1 MIDATLANFET
12 EVVETSKTL
21 PVLVDLWAPWCGPC
35 RSLGPV
41 LEKLETAY
49 AGRFKLVK
57 VNTEEEQ
64 DLAAAFGVRSIPMVV
79 LMKNGQPV
87 DGFVGALPEAQ
98 IRQFLDKHVPSAAEQ
113 ESAEDDADALDAL
126 AAGDPDSA
134 LEKLQ
139 QALATNP
146 ANDVARADYVKL
158 LLEQDRIDD
167 ARRAFEPLAGKV
179 ATDARA
185 NALKHWLDAIEA
197 AAQAPDE
204 AALQARIATDKR
216 DFAARFQLAQR
227 HMAAQ
232 RWTAAMDELLEI
244 LMRDRTWNEETARK
258 AYIAILELIASPAAK
273 PVEGQAPA
281 TDPTVESYRR
291 RLSMVVLS

>member
-1 MIDATLANFET
+1 MIDATIANFET
-12 EVVETSKTL
+12 EVVETSRTI

-79 LMKNGQPV
+79 LMKDGQPV

-98 IRQFLDKHVPSAAEQ
+98 IRQFLDKHVPAAAEP
-113 ESAEDDADALDAL
+113 EPAEDEAQALDTL
-126 AAGDPDSA
+126 ASHDPNAA

-146 ANDVARADYVKL
+146 ANDTARADYVNL
-158 LLEQDRIDD
+158 LLQQQRVDD
-167 ARRAFEPLAGKV
+167 ARRAFEPLEGKV
-179 ATDARA
+179 VLDPRA
-185 NALKHWLDAIEA
+185 AALKHWLDAIA
-197 AAQAPDE
+197 AAAAAPDE
-204 AALQARIATDKR
+204 GALLAAIAANKR
-216 DFAARFQLAQR
+216 DFSARFALAQR
-227 HMAAQ
+227 HMAEQ
-232 RWTAAMDELLEI
+232 QWTAAMDDLLEI
-244 LMRDRTWNEETARK
+244 LMRDKSWNDEAARK
-258 AYIAILELIASPAAK
+258 TYLAILEIITPPATK
-273 PVEGQAPA
+273 PAEGKAPA
-281 TDPTVESYRR
+281 TDPTVEGYRR

>member
-1 MIDATLANFET
+1 MIDATVANFET

-49 AGRFKLVK
+49 DGRFKLVK

-79 LMKNGQPV
+79 LMKDGQPV
-87 DGFVGALPEAQ
+87 DGFVGALPEGQ
-98 IRQFLDKHVPSAAEQ
+98 IREFLDKHVPASTEPVAAE
-113 ESAEDDADALDAL
+113 AETAEADPVSALD
-126 AAGDPDSA
+126 
-134 LEKLQ
+134 KLQ
-139 QALATNP
+139 HTLATNP
-146 ANDVARADYVKL
+146 ADDHARANYVEL
-158 LLEQDRIDD
+158 LLQADRQDD

-179 ATDARA
+179 AVDRQAS
-185 NALKHWLDAIEA
+185 ALKHWLDAIDAVA
-197 AAQAPDE
+197 AAPDA
-204 AALQARIATDKR
+204 AALQAAIAANKR
-216 DFAARFQLAQR
+216 DFPARFALAQH
-227 HMAAQ
+227 HMARQ
-232 RWTAAMDELLEI
+232 RWTEAMDELLDI
-244 LMRDRTWNEETARK
+244 LMRDKSWNDDAARK
-258 AYIAILELIASPAAK
+258 TYVAILELIAPPLVK